1 MVTREVEGGSLK
13 CHRYWPDPTSKP
25 SVKEMKF
32 EKIKV
37 EFLDSRAMQYFIY
50 RRFRLTKGK
59 DESRIIHHFQYE
71 AWPDHG
77 VPFTSREFLDFRSVI
92 NSVQSSPGAPIV
104 IHCSAG
110 VGRTGTYIAIDR
122 FVPILFIRA

>member
-1 MVTREVEGGSLK
+1 MVTREVEDGSLK

-25 SVKEMKF
+25 SSKTMNF

-37 EFLDSRAMQYFIY
+37 EFLETSVNQFYIMRKFQIS
-50 RRFRLTKGK
+50 KGK
-59 DESRIIHHFQYE
+59 EPPRIIRHFQYE

-77 VPFTSREFLDFRSVI
+77 VPLTSREFIEFRQAICSAAT
-92 NSVQSSPGAPIV
+92 NDEAPLV

-122 FVPILFIRA
+122 